1 MESVRGKKTNKKLSV
16 RQRLPEYEQIELNRK
31 CWMFSRNKTERS
43 KYLGVLRPVNQSGYT
58 RAIDRKKERRKKE
71 RKKYNHSRETKFR
84 LKTLV
89 YKWRFFTSLIHKY
102 ERTPVAD
109 WCGPLFNNRNTN
121 NDTKQNSFSHC
132 AFHHRTLF
140 QLFAFA
146 RWNGGKTKHLVSTRT
161 SWSWKFIIPLTQ
173 FLIAEPMRGRQVSR
187 KRRTGCTGRSDLR
200 AW

>member
-1 MESVRGKKTNKKLSV
+1 
-16 RQRLPEYEQIELNRK
+16 
-31 CWMFSRNKTERS
+31 MFSRNKTERS

-109 WCGPLFNNRNTN
+109 
-121 NDTKQNSFSHC
+121 
-132 AFHHRTLF
+132 
-140 QLFAFA
+140 
-146 RWNGGKTKHLVSTRT
+146 
-161 SWSWKFIIPLTQ
+161 
-173 FLIAEPMRGRQVSR
+173 
-187 KRRTGCTGRSDLR
+187 
-200 AW
+200 